1 MQINELA
8 WNLFIL
14 MVPGVLST
22 LMLRHVSRSR
32 NYPAFEFIMY
42 SFLLGLAN
50 YIVMEL
56 CVSLYNAILGLFS
69 DAYTPKWGLNLSVW
83 NVIYGVKNTKVN
95 GLEMLICYL
104 ISIPVGFVLG
114 IIIRKKIILKL
125 FKKAKATNRYGDDD
139 VWTYYFNELKTE
151 WVFIRDI
158 NRDII
163 YKGRVIAYSDSD
175 EKREILLESVSV
187 FKDSEHTVNPIL
199 KYKIDNI
206 YLEIEKLN
214 YVIETIK

>member
-22 LMLRHVSRSR
+22 LMLRHISRNR
-32 NYPAFEFIMY
+32 NYPVFEFILY
-42 SFLLGLAN
+42 SLLLGLAN

-56 CVSLYNAILGLFS
+56 FVSLYNVILALFS
-69 DAYTPKWGLNLSVW
+69 DTYTLKWGLNLSVW
-83 NVIYGVKNTKVN
+83 DVIYGVKNTKVN

-114 IIIRKKIILKL
+114 IIIRKKIILGL
-125 FKKAKATNRYGDDD
+125 FKKAKVTNRYGDDD
-139 VWTYYFNELKTE
+139 VWTYYFNELNTE

-175 EKREILLESVSV
+175 EKREILLESASV
-187 FKDSEHTVNPIL
+187 FKDSEHTVEPVL

-206 YLEIEKLN
+206 YLEIDKLN